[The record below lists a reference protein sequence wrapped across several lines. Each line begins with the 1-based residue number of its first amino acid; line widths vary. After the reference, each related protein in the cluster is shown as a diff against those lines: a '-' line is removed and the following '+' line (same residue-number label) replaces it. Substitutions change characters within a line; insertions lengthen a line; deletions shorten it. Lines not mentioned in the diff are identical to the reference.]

1 MLPGCPKGRARIAHS
16 VNYFAASMAF
26 QPCHRLVITQHLRI
40 LRLSDN
46 LIGFYDGRVPGQ
58 AFASEPNWVDD
69 GALQLGICSYALVD
83 GDEALVYDTH
93 VSVEHAAF
101 IRNAIEQLG
110 ATDITVVLSHWHL
123 DHIAGTAAF
132 GDCEVVANALT
143 ADLLTQ
149 HKAAIESGTHGG
161 PPAISPLVLPT
172 TTFEGHTHIAVGTL
186 RVELLQF
193 DIHSRDATV
202 LHLPAEGL
210 LLAGDTVEDTVTYVS
225 EPDGL
230 ATHLS
235 DLRRMRG
242 LSFDRLYPNHGD
254 PGIIAAGGYGEPLI
268 RGTERYI
275 ESLLR
280 HTALP
285 KAEDGDLRAFI
296 AGPLEAGW
304 LNYFEPYERV
314 HQSNLEQVSTP
325 SPGECPP

>member
-1 MLPGCPKGRARIAHS
+1 
-16 VNYFAASMAF
+16 
-26 QPCHRLVITQHLRI
+26 VITQHLRT
-40 LRLSDN
+40 LRLTKN

-69 GALQLGICSYALVD
+69 GALQLGVCSYALVD
-83 GDEALVYDTH
+83 GGDALVYDTH

-101 IRNAIEQLG
+101 IRKTVEELG
-110 ATDITVVLSHWHL
+110 ATRITVVLSHWHL
-123 DHIAGTAAF
+123 DHVAGTAAF
-132 GDCEVVANALT
+132 AGCEVVANALT

-149 HKAAIESGTHGG
+149 HKAAIETGTHEG

-172 TTFEGHTHIAVGTL
+172 TTFEGHTRIDVGTL
-186 RVELLQF
+186 QVDLLQF

-230 ATHLS
+230 AAHVA

-242 LSFDRLYPNHGD
+242 LRCDRLYPNHGD

-268 RGTERYI
+268 RGTEQYV

-280 HTALP
+280 YA
-285 KAEDGDLRAFI
+285 AEPSPDDADLRAFI

-314 HQSNLEQVSTP
+314 HQSNLQAVS
-325 SPGECPP
+325 